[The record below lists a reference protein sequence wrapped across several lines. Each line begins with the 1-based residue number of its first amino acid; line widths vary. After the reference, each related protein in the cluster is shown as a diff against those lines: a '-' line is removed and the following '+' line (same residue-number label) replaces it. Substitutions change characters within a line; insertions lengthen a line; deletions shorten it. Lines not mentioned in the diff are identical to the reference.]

1 MGRLDEVLEILASTS
16 DELREEGVN
25 TLDYW
30 LARCNI
36 ESEEYYA
43 WMQELLL
50 AVIHQPEFDQMPKHK
65 QIMSIATHAFLAGLI
80 LGREKKENEF

>member
-30 LARCNI
+30 LARCNL
-36 ESEEYYA
+36 EGDEYFE

-50 AVIHQPEFDQMPKHK
+50 AVIRQPGFNRMSKQK